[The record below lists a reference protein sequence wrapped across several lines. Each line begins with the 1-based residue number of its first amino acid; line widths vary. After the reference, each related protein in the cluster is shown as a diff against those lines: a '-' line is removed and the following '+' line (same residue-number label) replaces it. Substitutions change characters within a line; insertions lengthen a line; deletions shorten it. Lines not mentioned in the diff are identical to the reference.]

1 MRRRLLALRLALA
14 DLRHERVA
22 TLCQIISL
30 AALLVP
36 LLILL
41 GIKNGVLAERTQ
53 ALLQNPESLRLSIA
67 STGAYPRSL
76 LERLARDPDVRF
88 VAPHPAQLAVLAD
101 FTGAEEAAPVVSRVA
116 LLATGTGDP
125 YLPEGAAPPAPG
137 QVHLSAALAGGI
149 GAAAGDRVTALLPP
163 NPEQPDGGFLEF
175 TVAGIVPAGTWGRSG
190 ALLNE
195 ADLFLIHDWTEGK
208 LRATDLNP
216 LRGQVAP
223 RETFPSIRL
232 YAADVP
238 AAFRLVDRLA
248 AEGIPVGSSLDQARE
263 LAQLDQ
269 ALTLGFRVVAGVGL
283 AGYSAAFAASLWN
296 GVIRKR
302 RAISLLRL
310 GGLGRGAAALLPVV
324 QAVAIVLIGWALSLA
339 VCGAGIRLMD
349 MSFAGTL
356 GVGQPIARLGWGD
369 LAASGAAAL
378 AVGLA
383 ASAWAAVAVT
393 GISPQEGIDD
403 AH

>member
-1 MRRRLLALRLALA
+1 MRRRLLSLRLAMA

-41 GIKNGVLAERTQ
+41 GIKNGVLAERTA

-101 FTGAEEAAPVVSRVA
+101 FTGAEDAAPVVSRVA
-116 LLATGTGDP
+116 LLATGAGDP

-137 QVHLSAALAGGI
+137 QVHLSAALAGGL
-149 GAAAGDRVTALLPP
+149 GAATGDQVTALLPP
-163 NPEQPDGGFLEF
+163 NPEQPEGGFLDF

-223 RETFPSIRL
+223 RDSFPSIRL

-248 AEGIPVGSSLDQARE
+248 AEGIPVGSSLDQARD

-296 GVIRKR
+296 SVIRKR

-339 VCGAGIRLMD
+339 VCGAGIRLLD
-349 MSFAGTL
+349 LTFGGTL
-356 GVGQPIARLGWGD
+356 GVGRPIARLGWGD